1 MKRSEALYLRSIV
14 EQAVASL
21 DDQTASTAANLSP
34 RLKENGKLVKAGTRI
49 NWNGEL
55 KRSAADLWD
64 IPEYNPDNAPNLW
77 EDISYREGYR
87 IIPEVITVGLKFGKG
102 ECGWW
107 GEILYRSKVNDNV
120 FTPAQYP
127 DNWEEEVLN

>member
-1 MKRSEALYLRSIV
+1 MKRSEALKLRSIV

-34 RLKENGKLVKAGTRI
+34 RLKENGKLVKSGTRI
-49 NWNGEL
+49 NWNGTL

-77 EDISYREGYR
+77 EDIPYREGYR
-87 IIPEVITVGLKFGKG
+87 IIPEVITVGLKFSKG

-107 GEILYRSKVNDNV
+107 GKILYRSKVNDNV

>member
-107 GEILYRSKVNDNV
+107 EEILYRSKVNDNV
-120 FTPAQYP
+120 FTPAQHP
-127 DNWEEEVLN
+127 DNWEKEVLN